1 MVVKQF
7 GSRVAQL
14 AGGAKVGH
22 SGGKEWPEEIVVV
35 AGTLGEVPSF
45 LSCEPY
51 PTRVPNTDHHD
62 FPPKLIDELWKDTA
76 SIVIRAKARKK
87 KNMYSTYN
95 KTVGRL
101 LFQGPQICDLAGKEP
116 PQASPSLM
124 SRYLA
129 VIMPKAETSMGIVIN
144 PAEHND
150 M

>member
-1 MVVKQF
+1 
-7 GSRVAQL
+7 
-14 AGGAKVGH
+14 
-22 SGGKEWPEEIVVV
+22 
-35 AGTLGEVPSF
+35 
-45 LSCEPY
+45 
-51 PTRVPNTDHHD
+51 
-62 FPPKLIDELWKDTA
+62 
-76 SIVIRAKARKK
+76 
-87 KNMYSTYN
+87 MYSTYLV

-101 LFQGPQICDLAGKEP
+101 LFQGPQIWDQVGKEP

>member
-1 MVVKQF
+1 
-7 GSRVAQL
+7 
-14 AGGAKVGH
+14 
-22 SGGKEWPEEIVVV
+22 
-35 AGTLGEVPSF
+35 
-45 LSCEPY
+45 
-51 PTRVPNTDHHD
+51 
-62 FPPKLIDELWKDTA
+62 
-76 SIVIRAKARKK
+76 
-87 KNMYSTYN
+87 MYSTYLV